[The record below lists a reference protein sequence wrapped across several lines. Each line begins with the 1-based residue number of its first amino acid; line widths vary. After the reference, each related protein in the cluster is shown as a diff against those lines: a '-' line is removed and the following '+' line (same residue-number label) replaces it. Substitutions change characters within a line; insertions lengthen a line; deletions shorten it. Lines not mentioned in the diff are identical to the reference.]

1 MSEHDH
7 HHACDCGGGG
17 GGRGGDCQA
26 PKAGAPKAHNE
37 AEPHLCDCPICAKA
51 SGPVRELIYVALAVV
66 LGVSVVGYF
75 FGLTKEAPAR
85 PQQQWPRET
94 TVTSHDVPAAVTYGE
109 MNARRRGPNAN
120 WQNHLDKIKGNAP
133 GLLEPVRQTEGQKA
147 AALALRASRRAYD
160 GAPPVVPHPITQDS
174 ASSCIACHQDGLRVG
189 QRTAPKISHQAYA
202 NCTQCHVESENKAF
216 PAGPPLT
223 DNGFADNAFA
233 GVASPAKG
241 ERAWQGAPPTI
252 PHPTLMRS
260 DCMSCHGVNGLAGIR
275 STHPWRQSCTQCHA
289 PSATFDQQPVPTASA
304 PPAGP
309 PSVGTSE

>member
-17 GGRGGDCQA
+17 GGRGVGRGGDCQA
-26 PKAGAPKAHNE
+26 PKATALKAHNE

-109 MNARRRGPNAN
+109 MNARRRGPNAD

-147 AALALRASRRAYD
+147 EALALRASRRAYD

-216 PAGPPLT
+216 AAGPALT
-223 DNGFADNAFA
+223 ENSFA